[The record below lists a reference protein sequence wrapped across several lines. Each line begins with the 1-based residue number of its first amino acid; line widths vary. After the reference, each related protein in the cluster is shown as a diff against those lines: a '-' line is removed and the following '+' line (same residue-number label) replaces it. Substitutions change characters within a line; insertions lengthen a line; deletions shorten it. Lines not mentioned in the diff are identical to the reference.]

1 MELSNE
7 QVQKIAAAVIRQRGA
22 VPLVSAGAEAFPG
35 GAGWRQQPPMV
46 QLSPEFYRSRR
57 EIAEQIARHD
67 ERFVQIDKR
76 FAALQWT
83 IGLGFTFI
91 TVLMSAYNYR
101 WIAFEAGFRLYFNH
115 EARPVPNGREGAYE

>member
-1 MELSNE
+1 MAPT
-7 QVQKIAAAVIRQRGA
+7 AAGV
-22 VPLVSAGAEAFPG
+22 L
-35 GAGWRQQPPMV
+35 
-46 QLSPEFYRSRR
+46 RSRR

-67 ERFVQIDKR
+67 ERFVQIDKRFDDLPHYMDKR